1 MKSKNHI
8 NTNSIRTIKKSF
20 PRFLSLMIMSLLG
33 AMVYIGLQATSPDML
48 KTIDNYFD
56 ESNTYDIKIISSKG
70 LIEDDVTAL
79 KEITN
84 IKDVE
89 GIYSKDILIENGNQQ
104 FILNVSS
111 LPNIINEIEIIEG
124 RLPKDAN
131 ELIVEENFI
140 NKNNYKIGDTI
151 TLNDDDLINKEVTI
165 VGTVLSP
172 LYFNNAKVN
181 QNRGTT
187 SIGTGTINYYS
198 YMLPSNFNID
208 YYTTIYLTINSAKKE
223 ITSKDSYE
231 KLITEVEK
239 NINKIKSLQEE
250 KRYNNIYE
258 EANKEIADKENEA
271 TKELNN
277 AKKKLNDSKETL
289 DKSKKELDNA
299 KNELDKAK
307 KQLASAKKQLDNGK
321 TQFNNTLKQYN
332 INSNNLNT
340 SINTLKNN
348 ITKIE
353 TTMNTLDKSSS
364 EYQSYQSQLI
374 SLNQQLQLLNT
385 LASTKTSLASSEE
398 TYNSNYSKYQSS
410 WNEYTK
416 GLNSYNDGLKKYNE
430 GLEEYNKS
438 VQEVNDEFTKARNEL
453 NNISKPEWYIYN
465 RNDDQ
470 TYSSYIDQT
479 KSIKNLSAIFPI
491 VFYGVAILV
500 SLISMNRMVEDE
512 RNEIGTLKSLGFS
525 SKSIITKYVLFSL
538 LATLIGG
545 TIGIILGLTAI
556 PYLIFV
562 IYRLLFILPNFH
574 MGLNLDISITGLFI
588 AVICICGASII
599 TAKKVLKEKP
609 ANLMR
614 PKAPASGKKILLE
627 KVSLVWHRLNFS
639 NKITIRNIF
648 RYKKRV
654 FVTIFGITGC
664 TALMLCGFGIKD
676 SIVDIT
682 NMQYGNTF
690 TYDATV
696 YTNDLNLDEL
706 STLFTNNKIKEY
718 TVAEQLSASLKESN
732 ISMIVTDSNDSLS
745 KVTNLIDYKTE
756 KEVSLK
762 NNKVIITDKLAELHN
777 IEVGDKINILDSNKN
792 SYSFVVSDI
801 VKNYMGHYI
810 YMDKNT
816 LEKNNKEYKPNII
829 YLNTKKLSSKEKD
842 SLSKELIENDS
853 ILNVIHTDVL
863 MDSTKDMLD
872 SLDKIIVVLIVLAAS
887 LSFVVLYNLSNINI
901 TERKREIATLKVLG
915 FYDKEVDNYITKENL
930 ILTIIGII
938 LGLGFGYFLT
948 NITIG
953 TVEMEN
959 TRFLR
964 EISLKSYIYT
974 SIISITFTFIVNF
987 VTHFSLKKIDMIES
1001 LKSIE

>member
-1 MKSKNHI
+1 MKKNHI
-8 NTNSIRTIKKSF
+8 KTNSFRTIKKSF
-20 PRFLSLMIMSLLG
+20 PRFLSLIVMSMLG
-33 AMVYIGLQATSPDML
+33 TMVYIGLQATSPDML
-48 KTIDNYFD
+48 KTLDNYWD
-56 ESNTYDIKIISSKG
+56 DTNTYDIKIISSKG
-70 LIEDDVTAL
+70 LISDDIEEL
-79 KEITN
+79 KKVKN

-89 GIYSKDILIENGNQQ
+89 GIYSKDVLIENGNEQYV
-104 FILNVSS
+104 LNVSS
-111 LPNIINEIEIIEG
+111 LPTIINNIELIDG
-124 RLPKDAN
+124 RLPKKEN
-131 ELIVEENFI
+131 EIVVEENFI
-140 NKNNYKIGDTI
+140 LKNDYQIGDIIILDNTE
-151 TLNDDDLINKEVTI
+151 LNTKEATI
-165 VGTVLSP
+165 VGTIKSP

-187 SIGTGTINYYS
+187 LIGTGIINYYS
-198 YMLPSNFNID
+198 YMLSSNFNVD
-208 YYTTIYLTINSAKKE
+208 YYTAIYLTIKNAKQE
-223 ITSKDSYE
+223 ITSKESYE
-231 KLITEVEK
+231 KLVTTAQK
-239 NINKIKSLQEE
+239 NIDKIKSAQEE
-250 KRYNNIYE
+250 NRYNNIYE
-258 EANKEIADKENEA
+258 EANKELIDKENEA
-271 TKELNN
+271 TKKLNN
-277 AKKKLNDSKETL
+277 AKKKLDDTKETL
-289 DKSKKELDNA
+289 AKSKKELDNA

-307 KQLASAKKQLDNGK
+307 KQLSTAKKQLDNSK
-321 TQFNNTLKQYN
+321 TQFNNNLKQYN
-332 INSNNLNT
+332 INFNNLNS
-340 SINTLKNN
+340 SINTLNNN
-348 ITKIE
+348 ISKIE
-353 TTMNTLDKSSS
+353 NTMNTLDKSSS
-364 EYQSYQSQLI
+364 EYQTYQSQLT

-385 LASTKTSLASSEE
+385 LSSTKTTLVTAEK
-398 TYNSNYSKYQSS
+398 TYNMNYSNYQASY
-410 WNEYTK
+410 NEYIS
-416 GLNSYNDGLKKYNE
+416 GLNSYNTGLKKYNE

-438 VQEVNDEFTKARNEL
+438 VQEVNDEFTKARAEL

-470 TYSSYIDQT
+470 TYSSYVDQT
-479 KSIKNLSAIFPI
+479 ISIKNLSAIFPM

-500 SLISMNRMVEDE
+500 SLISMNRMVEDD

-545 TIGIILGLTAI
+545 GVGITLGLTAI

-562 IYRLLFILPNFH
+562 IYKLLFILPNFSI
-574 MGLNLDISITGLFI
+574 GLNLEISITGLLI
-588 AVICICGASII
+588 AIICTCGASII

-627 KVSLVWHRLNFS
+627 KITPVWHHLNFS

-654 FVTIFGITGC
+654 FVTVFGITGC

-696 YTNDLNLDEL
+696 YTNDLNLDDL
-706 STLFTNNKIKEY
+706 SEIFTDDKIKEY
-718 TVAEQLSASLKESN
+718 IVAEQLSATLNEST

-756 KEVSLK
+756 KKVSLK
-762 NNKVIITDKLAELHN
+762 NNKVIITDKLADLHN
-777 IEVGDKINILDSNKN
+777 IKVGDKIKILDSNKN
-792 SYSFVVSDI
+792 SYSFEVSDI
-801 VKNYMGHYI
+801 VKNYIGHYI

-816 LEKNNKEYKPNII
+816 LENNDKEYKPNIV
-829 YLNTKKLSSKEKD
+829 YLNTKKISKKEK
-842 SLSKELIENDS
+842 SSISKELIKNDS
-853 ILNVIHTDVL
+853 ILNVVHTDVL

-872 SLDKIIVVLIVLAAS
+872 SLDKIIAVLIVLAAS

-930 ILTIIGII
+930 ILTIIGIA

-974 SIISITFTFIVNF
+974 SIISIMFTFIVNF

-1001 LKSIE
+1001 LKSVE